1 MRKEEFIL
9 FKEWAKSYWYI
20 KFFDDKVI
28 VLKGRTKKQFK
39 FALYETCEE
48 LKNDIIK
55 YMSFDYCQFRTKR

>member
-1 MRKEEFIL
+1 MKKDEFIL

-55 YMSFDYCQFRTKR
+55 YMSYDYCQFRTKR

>member
-1 MRKEEFIL
+1 MREEEFIS

-28 VLKGRTKKQFK
+28 VLKGRTRKQFK
-39 FALYETCEE
+39 FSLYETCED

-55 YMSFDYCQFRTKR
+55 YMSFDNCQWRTKR

>member
-1 MRKEEFIL
+1 MTKEEFIS

>member
-1 MRKEEFIL
+1 MKKDEFIL

-20 KFFDDKVI
+20 KFSADKVI

-48 LKNDIIK
+48 LKNDIMK
-55 YMSFDYCQFRTKR
+55 YMSFDCCQWRTKR

>member
-1 MRKEEFIL
+1 MRKDEFIL

-20 KFFDDKVI
+20 NFFADKVI

-55 YMSFDYCQFRTKR
+55 YMSFDYCQWRTKR

>member
-1 MRKEEFIL
+1 MKEEEFIS

-28 VLKGRTKKQFK
+28 VLKGRTRKQFK
-39 FALYETCEE
+39 FALYETCED

-55 YMSFDYCQFRTKR
+55 YMSFDNCQWRTKR

>member
-55 YMSFDYCQFRTKR
+55 YMSYDYCQFRTKR

>member
-1 MRKEEFIL
+1 M
-9 FKEWAKSYWYI
+9 AKSYWYI

-28 VLKGRTKKQFK
+28 VLKGRTRKQFK

-55 YMSFDYCQFRTKR
+55 YMNFDYCQWRTKR

>member
-1 MRKEEFIL
+1 MREEEFIS

-28 VLKGRTKKQFK
+28 VLKGRTRKQFK

>member
-1 MRKEEFIL
+1 MREEEFIS

-28 VLKGRTKKQFK
+28 VLKGRTRKQFK
-39 FALYETCEE
+39 FALYETCED

-55 YMSFDYCQFRTKR
+55 YMSFDNCQWRTKR

>member
-1 MRKEEFIL
+1 MKKDEFIL

-20 KFFDDKVI
+20 DFFVDKVI

-39 FALYETCEE
+39 FASYETCEE

-55 YMSFDYCQFRTKR
+55 YMSFDYCQWKTKR

>member
-1 MRKEEFIL
+1 MTNDELIL

-28 VLKGRTKKQFK
+28 VIKGRTRKQFK
-39 FALYETCEE
+39 FVLYETCEE

-55 YMSFDYCQFRTKR
+55 YMNFDYCQWRTKK